1 MTKFR
6 IVAVVIS
13 LSVLVMLSFS
23 GCSLRHINENLL
35 GPLNTPP
42 DVDSVQQQLLEHRED
57 VQVIVAFLIESG
69 DEWIC
74 IDDTSG
80 TLLADLDTVSIDD
93 AEVLDAICQLFDSG
107 YCTSI
112 IKKGTTISFE
122 QWRAFQLDIVCGI
135 AYLADESADL
145 EIQFLT
151 EAVALPENGWY
162 YYVADYE
169 LWRTQNG
176 T

>member
-57 VQVIVAFLIESG
+57 VQIIVTFLIESG

-112 IKKGTTISFE
+112 IKK
-122 QWRAFQLDIVCGI
+122 
-135 AYLADESADL
+135 
-145 EIQFLT
+145 
-151 EAVALPENGWY
+151 ALPFLLNNG
-162 YYVADYE
+162 E
-169 LWRTQNG
+169 LFSWISYAESPTWRMNPPT
-176 T
+176 